1 MTEVRNLEPLMA
13 HDEWGACS
21 SPDKPGTSHPTPSA
35 SSSSS
40 SPAEYPGRTTN
51 PSDEPRTTLNFLMQ
65 LYHAFDG
72 KITKE
77 VRKQIV
83 ESFCAHVIEL
93 CTSTSEATTTN
104 NESILNGL
112 GEFTCPLCFGIL
124 REPLTMICG
133 HTYCKK
139 CINKED
145 EKVQEEVTQCKL
157 CPAKFTSAQIR
168 DTRPNVVLMD
178 LLNKCFPSADSL
190 FSLRNKGK
198 ELFSTKDYEAAVQK
212 FTQAIDLCK

>member
-1 MTEVRNLEPLMA
+1 MTEVSNMEPLMA
-13 HDEWGACS
+13 HDEWGAFS
-21 SPDKPGTSHPTPSA
+21 SSDKPGLSAPTP
-35 SSSSS
+35 SSSS
-40 SPAEYPGRTTN
+40 SPPKYPELTTN
-51 PSDEPRTTLNFLMQ
+51 QPDEPPITLNFLMQ
-65 LYHAFDG
+65 LYHAFEG

-83 ESFCAHVIEL
+83 ESFCSQVIEL
-93 CTSTSEATTTN
+93 CTSTSEDTPTTN

-112 GEFTCPLCFGIL
+112 SEFTCPLCFGVI

-139 CINKED
+139 CLSKEE
-145 EKVQEEVTQCKL
+145 EKVQDGIQCKL
-157 CPAKFTSAQIR
+157 CPVKFTSAQIR

-178 LLNKCFPSADSL
+178 LLNKCFPSAESL
-190 FSLRNKGK
+190 VSLRNEGK